1 MSSDNVKKMKLHYSQ
16 CPAGDLHTGELM
28 NLVCVDAN
36 CTRRGLICPI
46 CRMNNHEE
54 HQILPL
60 KIFLDE
66 VKKFFLDTEDSE
78 SLNNLSDYLR
88 ALDSSRKEL
97 ITILKDA
104 AEAVAQEFREI
115 EKKINENYIS
125 VRRNVLAQVTICL
138 KSV

>member
-1 MSSDNVKKMKLHYSQ
+1 
-16 CPAGDLHTGELM
+16 
-28 NLVCVDAN
+28 
-36 CTRRGLICPI
+36 
-46 CRMNNHEE
+46 MNNHEE

-66 VKKFFLDTEDSE
+66 VKKLFLDSEDSE